1 MLTTTSLGTDMID
14 ELAIALMVL
23 CLLILAGIL
32 AVFIADYLLELRKV
46 KLLESFKEELV
57 KEARSRLFQ
66 DYQNL
71 EEWVSNAEE
80 MRFKLEILQEEI
92 ELVREA
98 RNRLQARDKLGRFAK
113 KGN

>member
-1 MLTTTSLGTDMID
+1 MID

-32 AVFIADYLLELRKV
+32 VVFIADYLLELRKV
-46 KLLESFKEELV
+46 KLLESCKEELV
-57 KEARSRLFQ
+57 KEARNRLFQ
-66 DYQNL
+66 DYENL

-80 MRFKLEILQEEI
+80 MRFKLEILQEEV
-92 ELVREA
+92 ELVRQE
-98 RNRLQARDKLGRFAK
+98 RNKLQSRDKLGRFAK

>member
-1 MLTTTSLGTDMID
+1 MLTTTSLGINMID

-46 KLLESFKEELV
+46 KLLESCKDELV
-57 KEARSRLFQ
+57 REARSRLFQ
-66 DYQNL
+66 DYRNL
-71 EEWVSNAEE
+71 EEWVANAEE

-92 ELVREA
+92 EIVREV
-98 RNRLQARDKLGRFAK
+98 RSKLQGRDKLGRFTK

>member
-1 MLTTTSLGTDMID
+1 MID

-46 KLLESFKEELV
+46 KLLESCKEYLV
-57 KEARSRLFQ
+57 REAQEKLVQ
-66 DYQNL
+66 DYENL
-71 EEWVSNAEE
+71 QEWVEQAEQ

-92 ELVREA
+92 EIVREE
-98 RNRLQARDKLGRFAK
+98 RNKLQARDKLGRFTK